1 MRNRNKPKGLWDE
14 VRAFMGWVEEDDEE
28 GEQAQD
34 PALLFHLLFT
44 VPMVITVFATMR
56 RMVAP

>member
-1 MRNRNKPKGLWDE
+1 MGNRNPRGLWDE
-14 VRAFMGWVEEDDEE
+14 VRAFMGWTDEEDEE

-44 VPMVITVFATMR
+44 VPLAITVFASVR
-56 RMVAP
+56 RMVAG

>member
-1 MRNRNKPKGLWDE
+1 MRNRNPKGLWDE
-14 VRAFMGWVEEDDEE
+14 VRAFMGWVEEDDDE

-44 VPMVITVFATMR
+44 VPLVFTVFAMMR

>member
-1 MRNRNKPKGLWDE
+1 MRNRDPKSLWDE
-14 VRAFMGWVEEDDEE
+14 VRAFLGWADEDEE

-44 VPMVITVFATMR
+44 VPLVVAIVSASR
-56 RMVAP
+56 RLAAP